1 MSLEIKKSYKASLE
15 GMRPAM
21 FMLGLI
27 VVLSVLFVALEFNTG
42 NDSSDYSGSM
52 LDDIPQEMELMP
64 AVQHDEQEVM
74 AQAAGVSQAVKE
86 IYNVV
91 PDNVTVDTEERGAEK
106 VSGNVVETDAERDNA
121 TPVQVTPVDN
131 SGKTL
136 DFRVVER
143 LPEFPGGMVEFM
155 KWLTKNLKYPVV
167 ARDQKIQGKVIVSFI
182 INKDGGVADAK
193 VVRQVHPY
201 LDREA
206 MRVIRMM
213 PRWKPGEDKGKPCRT
228 MMVIPVVFAL

>member
-21 FMLGLI
+21 FLLGLI

-42 NDSSDYSGSM
+42 SDGFDYSDSM
-52 LDDIPQEMELMP
+52 LDDIPQEMELIP
-64 AVQHDEQEVM
+64 AVRHDEQTVV
-74 AQAAGVSQAVKE
+74 ATSAGASPVVKE

-91 PDNVTVDTEERGAEK
+91 SDNVTVEAEERGAET
-106 VSGNVVETDAERDNA
+106 VSGNVVEPDAERDNA
-121 TPVQVTPVDN
+121 TQVQAVPVDN

-155 KWLTKNLKYPVV
+155 KWLTKNLNYPVV

-182 INKDGGVADAK
+182 INKDGGVSDAK

-213 PRWKPGEDKGKPCRT
+213 PKWKPGEDKGKPCRT